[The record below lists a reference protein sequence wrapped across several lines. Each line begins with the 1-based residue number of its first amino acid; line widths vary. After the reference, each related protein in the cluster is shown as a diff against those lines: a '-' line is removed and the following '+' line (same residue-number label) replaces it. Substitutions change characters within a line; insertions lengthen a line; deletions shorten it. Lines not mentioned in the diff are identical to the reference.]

1 MNFDIVTGIYR
12 IERRPTAFVVY
23 SLTNVAHHRG
33 HLDRARGRHWHHE
46 PAGLMIGNF
55 SGTYV
60 TYALML
66 IARRDVG
73 RLALDRELL
82 RRMLHFSVP
91 LIPAGLALWALNV
104 ADRFQVK

>member
-1 MNFDIVTGIYR
+1 
-12 IERRPTAFVVY
+12 
-23 SLTNVAHHRG
+23 
-33 HLDRARGRHWHHE
+33 
-46 PAGLMIGNF
+46 MIGNF

-66 IARRDVG
+66 IARRDVIG
-73 RLALDRELL
+73 IRLFDRELL

-104 ADRFQVK
+104 ADRFQVKYLGSPDCSARTRPPPRSRFRSCS